1 MVAAALLAESH
12 AYLADVEGAP
22 TPAAAAA
29 AGGGGAGGW
38 GYVLATLVSSLERT
52 FTISPDSA
60 PLGRRLRVV
69 RFGALGGERTM
80 DIMKAAYDGGRH
92 VGMEDVAYEEVEA
105 LRVTVREE
113 DARWRK
119 VCVDGTIVEVPA
131 THVRRRIVRRPKSI
145 LDKG

>member
-1 MVAAALLAESH
+1 MCSRPSCRA
-12 AYLADVEGAP
+12 
-22 TPAAAAA
+22 
-29 AGGGGAGGW
+29 
-38 GYVLATLVSSLERT
+38 LERT

-92 VGMEDVAYEEVEA
+92 VAMDDVAYEEVEA
-105 LRVTVREE
+105 LTVTVREE

-119 VCVDGTIVEVPA
+119 VCVDGTIVEVPVGGSFEIRTVEGA
-131 THVRRRIVRRPKSI
+131 LFDVVVDPLIAGSP
-145 LDKG
+145 